1 MQSNNHRFSI
11 SAIWHSWQSLPEWV
25 QLWVAGI
32 LVPVNAAA
40 FFMIHTPAGK
50 AAAIAAVFVILTNVP
65 IMLYE
70 GGMSRLMAMPHLAAW
85 IPLSIYIIAR
95 FPVFS
100 NSPTMGKAEL
110 IFAIIILVV
119 NGISLMF
126 DTVDTVRWWRGERDI
141 PGHTRTH

>member
-1 MQSNNHRFSI
+1 MQKNSHRFSL
-11 SAIWHSWQSLPEWV
+11 SAVWQSWQSLPVWV
-25 QLWVAGI
+25 RIWVAGI

-70 GGMSRLMAMPHLAAW
+70 GGMSRMMAMPHLVAW

-95 FPVFS
+95 LLVLS
-100 NSPTMGKAEL
+100 NSPAIEKAEL
-110 IFAIIILVV
+110 IFAIIILAV
-119 NGISLMF
+119 NGISLIF
-126 DTVDTVRWWRGERDI
+126 DTVDTVKWWRGERDI
-141 PGHTRTH
+141 PGHTVPG